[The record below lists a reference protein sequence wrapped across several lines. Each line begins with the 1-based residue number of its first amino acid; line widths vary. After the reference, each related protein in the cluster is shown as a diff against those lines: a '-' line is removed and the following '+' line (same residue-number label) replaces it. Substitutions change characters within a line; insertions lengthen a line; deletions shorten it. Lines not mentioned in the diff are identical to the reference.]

1 MYLERMVVAGL
12 SVILL
17 VSGCSAGW
25 RRVEPAAHGAY
36 HRRQQVQI
44 WTGSQ
49 SRILH
54 SVRFDASS
62 LSGVPFTKHP
72 ECSSCR
78 IAIPLATVDS
88 VRVGNKE
95 TGFFILMGTLA
106 VASLLVV
113 GVMAGDWG
121 D

>member
-1 MYLERMVVAGL
+1 MYLERLVVAGL
-12 SVILL
+12 SVILM

-25 RRVEPAAHGAY
+25 RRVEPTSHGAY
-36 HRRQQVQI
+36 DRRQQVQV

-54 SVRFDASS
+54 SVRFDTLS

-72 ECSSCR
+72 DCPSCR
-78 IAIPLATVDS
+78 IAVPLATVDS

-95 TGFFILMGTLA
+95 TGFFILIGTFA
-106 VASLLVV
+106 VASLFVV
-113 GVMAGDWG
+113 GMATSDWG